1 MNLGLAVI
9 ALVVALDLAQRAQLL
24 ARWPQRSVAVAAAIT
39 ATAVAGISLAATP
52 LLDALD
58 VSAPTMQAGAGM
70 VLVLWSAWMLL
81 RWDTEPAPTHRPGV
95 VQQRDAVVPGAFP
108 ILLTPVLGVVALA
121 VAARRGVLVTI
132 APVVLAL
139 VLLVAAGR
147 FLARR
152 PLRQLGAVVG
162 IVVGIALLA
171 DGVLEV

>member
-1 MNLGLAVI
+1 MNLALAVV
-9 ALVVALDLAQRAQLL
+9 ALAVALDLAQRAQLL
-24 ARWPQRSVAVAAAIT
+24 AQWPQRAVAVAAAIT
-39 ATAVAGISLAATP
+39 AAAVAGISLVATP

-70 VLVLWSAWMLL
+70 VLVLWSAWMLV
-81 RWDTEPAPTHRPGV
+81 RWDTEPVPTRRPGV
-95 VQQRDAVVPGAFP
+95 VQPSDAVVPGVFP

-121 VAARRGVLVTI
+121 VAARRGVLVTV
-132 APVVLAL
+132 APVALGL
-139 VLLVAAGR
+139 VLLVTARR

-171 DGVLEV
+171 DGVLDV